1 MNPHEYNYWDF
12 MNFEIYEIKKEIEEE
27 LEKLKSEEMNKKWE
41 SIKNDGYW
49 NTYSDFYN
57 EIEIYKAENK

>member
-27 LEKLKSEEMNKKWE
+27 LEK
-41 SIKNDGYW
+41 
-49 NTYSDFYN
+49 
-57 EIEIYKAENK
+57 